1 MSTVFCLNLYFLQG
15 KIFRQYTAERDKI
28 IYLSSYKKWY
38 LDKAIEK
45 GKKNAA
51 EMWARRK
58 KMTVIAKVSKN
69 TLYIYLSGEFDEYN
83 ARNVREETDA
93 LLERNLNCDRV
104 VFDLSGVKFMDSSG
118 IGFLMGRYKKL
129 KKSSAAMYLQSPDLA
144 ADKVLSV
151 SGIYSIIPKL

>member
-1 MSTVFCLNLYFLQG
+1 
-15 KIFRQYTAERDKI
+15 
-28 IYLSSYKKWY
+28 
-38 LDKAIEK
+38 
-45 GKKNAA
+45 
-51 EMWARRK
+51 
-58 KMTVIAKVSKN
+58 MTVIAKVSKN